1 MNSPDHS
8 VQDLKLES
16 NSSRSKASEVLEW
29 QAESNPREGIEV
41 RATAILTATH
51 YKQMNKDRIP
61 K

>member
-1 MNSPDHS
+1 MNSPDHF
-8 VQDLKLES
+8 VHDLKLES
-16 NSSRSKASEVLEW
+16 NSSRSKTSEALEW

-41 RATAILTATH
+41 RATAILMATH